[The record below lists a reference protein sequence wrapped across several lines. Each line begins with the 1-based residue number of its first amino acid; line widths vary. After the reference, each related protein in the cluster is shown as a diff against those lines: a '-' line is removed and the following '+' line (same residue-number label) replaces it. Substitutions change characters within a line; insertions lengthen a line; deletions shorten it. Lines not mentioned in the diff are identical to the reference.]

1 MSNDTS
7 QTGLIAWFARN
18 HVATNLLMWFII
30 VLGSYSAFNIK
41 KAISPEI
48 ESNLI
53 QVTQFY
59 PGAAPEEVEQG
70 IVQKIEEAIKDVE
83 SIKRIESRS
92 YESNAQINI
101 EIFESMDLNAA
112 LDEVKIAIDSISTFP
127 EEAEK
132 PVMSIADMG
141 IHALQLQL
149 HGNLDEYSSKQ
160 LAEQIKHELLVNTE
174 AAKVTIFGTRDYEI
188 TIEVPE
194 SQLRKYNLT
203 LGQV

>member
-1 MSNDTS
+1 MSYDTS

-18 HVATNLLMWFII
+18 HVAANLLMWFII
-30 VLGSYSAFNIK
+30 VLGSYSAFTIK

-92 YESNAQINI
+92 YESNAQVNI
-101 EIFESMDLNAA
+101 EIFESMD
-112 LDEVKIAIDSISTFP
+112 
-127 EEAEK
+127 
-132 PVMSIADMG
+132 VMR
-141 IHALQLQL
+141 L
-149 HGNLDEYSSKQ
+149 
-160 LAEQIKHELLVNTE
+160 
-174 AAKVTIFGTRDYEI
+174 
-188 TIEVPE
+188 
-194 SQLRKYNLT
+194 
-203 LGQV
+203 